1 MMKYTEDIFNLLSKG
16 GFISANSVS
25 MQTKRLYDAIEE
37 DFENY
42 YEYYTGIGF
51 YLEAGNGYY
60 YFTRK
65 ETKVDLE
72 RKLEATLKWIDYL
85 NFLKTYNSAFGSGF
99 TFRAAD
105 ILIQI
110 GCNIDLKEKV
120 SKLFSEKKKHTE
132 VIDQLI
138 KELKNMGFIEE
149 ENELDGTWKVLTA
162 FQYIEELI
170 DCITISEEFEN
181 EISE

>member
-1 MMKYTEDIFNLLSKG
+1 
-16 GFISANSVS
+16 
-25 MQTKRLYDAIEE
+25 
-37 DFENY
+37 
-42 YEYYTGIGF
+42 
-51 YLEAGNGYY
+51 
-60 YFTRK
+60 
-65 ETKVDLE
+65 
-72 RKLEATLKWIDYL
+72 
-85 NFLKTYNSAFGSGF
+85 TYNSAFGSGF
-99 TFRAAD
+99 TFRTAD
-105 ILIQI
+105 IQVEI

-120 SKLFSEKKKHTE
+120 SKLFSEKKKHSE

-162 FQYIEELI
+162 FHYIEELI

>member
-1 MMKYTEDIFNLLSKG
+1 MIKYTEDIFNLLSKG
-16 GFISANSVS
+16 GFISANSISV
-25 MQTKRLYDAIEE
+25 QTKRLYDAIED
-37 DFENY
+37 DFESY

-51 YLEAGNGYY
+51 ILEAGNGYY

-65 ETKVDLE
+65 EAKVDLE

-105 ILIQI
+105 IDIQI
-110 GCNIDLKEKV
+110 GCNIDLKEKA
-120 SKLFSEKKKHTE
+120 SKLFSEKKKHADI
-132 VIDQLI
+132 IDQLI

-162 FQYIEELI
+162 FHYIEELI
-170 DCITISEEFEN
+170 DCITISEEVEN